1 MGVQFFLPP
10 HELSKVLFINPRR
23 TKPQH
28 LVLRTG
34 FPEGIGGPEGRKTC
48 MTPPVCSATD
58 ITLIRR
64 KSRTW
69 IGWSNAS
76 SKTTSPLPRRRA
88 YNRSPSASD
97 IKPRNPTKSEGI
109 VRWAHNG
116 FSTIA
121 KYLSSRHSLSVTLP
135 GLSQRSN
142 RFPSDWYYSEGL
154 YHEPT
159 PTPQTCTV
167 LVYLWQN
174 GTPALDF
181 VVAPIIPKEVLWI
194 RIPSTGS
201 RHWSSQ
207 HQLLEVTEM
216 CYLEH
221 HLHIRLRLVS
231 RNADNGACQLVRDQG
246 DWLPFPPRGE
256 GPHQEG
262 GA

>member
-34 FPEGIGGPEGRKTC
+34 FPEGIGGPEGNHLNSEELAYLDRLKQC
-48 MTPPVCSATD
+48 
-58 ITLIRR
+58 
-64 KSRTW
+64 
-69 IGWSNAS
+69 
-76 SKTTSPLPRRRA
+76 KTTSPLPRRRA
-88 YNRSPSASD
+88 HNRSPSASD

-121 KYLSSRHSLSVTLP
+121 KHLTSRHSLSVTLP

-167 LVYLWQN
+167 PVYLWQN
-174 GTPALDF
+174 GSPALDF
-181 VVAPIIPKEVLWI
+181 VAAPIIPKEVLWI

-201 RHWSSQ
+201 RNWSSQ
-207 HQLLEVTEM
+207 HQLLEVTEV
-216 CYLEH
+216 CYLER
-221 HLHIRLRLVS
+221 HLHIRLRLVP